1 MARGDAAAA
10 EPLDEAMRA
19 LAEPR
24 RRAIL
29 RLVAHDE
36 LAAGEIAAA
45 FDVTRTAVS
54 QHLTVLKTAGLLTE
68 RRDGTRR
75 LYRARP
81 EGLAGLR
88 EFLEEMWGSSLDV
101 ARRLVEEDRTSGG
114 DVRQDP
120 RPTRTGTG
128 PARREGTR

>member
-81 EGLAGLR
+81 EGLAELR
-88 EFLEEMWGSSLDV
+88 EFLEEMWGSSLDA
-101 ARRLVEEDRTSGG
+101 ARRLVEQDRAAGG
-114 DVRQDP
+114 GVRHD
-120 RPTRTGTG
+120 RPPRTGAG
-128 PARREGTR
+128 PASREGSR

>member
-1 MARGDAAAA
+1 MKTRPQDDAMS
-10 EPLDEAMRA
+10 DEATDETLRA

-29 RLVAHDE
+29 RLVARDE

-54 QHLTVLKTAGLLTE
+54 QHLTVLKNAGLLAE

-88 EFLEEMWGSSLDV
+88 EFLDEMWGSSLDV
-101 ARRLVEEDRTSGG
+101 ARRLVEADRGIT
-114 DVRQDP
+114 DDDQ
-120 RPTRTGTG
+120 
-128 PARREGTR
+128 PAAAG